1 MEAVPKPVSSAMGLY
16 YLKRPFKTTKY
27 ATMNTKRYFL
37 LLLLSA
43 FWAIPA
49 VVWATHNRAG
59 EIHIRQIGP
68 LTIEATIIT
77 WTKASSINAD
87 RDTLTICWGDF
98 VCQAVNRTNGPNN
111 KGVVYPGDI
120 KYNTYVA
127 IHTYAGPATFRISM
141 TDPNRI
147 AGILNVNPPSSENIP
162 FHLETVYSFQD
173 PQFGG
178 TNTTPYLLQPP
189 IDQAC
194 TGKPFKHN
202 PNAYDPDGDS
212 LSYEFIVPL
221 QSVSVP
227 VPNYSYPNF
236 IKPGSNNQLSINR
249 KTGDILWTSPQQS
262 GEYNLAFIIISWRN
276 GAPID
281 TTVRD
286 MQILVETC
294 NNNPPV
300 VKTVDKICVV
310 AGNLVKFNVT
320 GTDPDAGDKVQLTAL
335 GAPLSQTSG
344 TSKAIFSSPSGFATP
359 PVYGVFTWTPP
370 CEQISNQAYTV
381 VFKAVDSSSV
391 DVPKLAD
398 LKTVEIKVVGP
409 APEDPKISAQ
419 LGVVDLSWEKP
430 YFCDKAAGNY
440 FFGFSVWRKEGSN
453 PFIPDTCTPGLA
465 GRGYTELTF
474 ITKDSLNGRYFYQD
488 TAVERGRT
496 YCYRIL
502 AKFARISGGG
512 YPYNIVESLPSD
524 EVCVQLPRDLPL
536 ITNVS
541 VLNTDP
547 STGQMRVCWSKPVG
561 KDLDTLLNPGPYRY
575 QLLRGTGFG
584 PGALTEVP
592 GASFVAPQFWLAN
605 DTCFTDTNLN
615 TKDGPYHYSVAFYV
629 RGENKPLGASNEASS
644 IFLNITS
651 TDQTNILNWQAITP
665 WNNYRYDV
673 FRRNDATGIFDSIG
687 SSLQP
692 RYEDRGLTNGKL
704 YCYYVRSEG
713 TYSIGGVIHPILNNS
728 QENCGVPIDTVPP
741 CPPRLTIHNLCDDP
755 QYLTNEPPY
764 TNALS
769 WTNPNVQCD
778 GSDDAVAYRVWY
790 AADKS
795 QGLAPIQLI
804 NGANNLQFKHLLQ
817 DGLAGCYAVSAIDSV
832 GNESLRSDSICV
844 DNCPE
849 YRLPNAFTPNGD
861 DKNDVFT
868 PFPGWRFID
877 HVDFQVFNQWGNQ
890 VFNTTEPGLNWTGRD
905 LEGKAVSDGTY
916 FYVCKIYEKRVGGV
930 VLRSGILSGYIELVA
945 SNR

>member
-1 MEAVPKPVSSAMGLY
+1 MNS
-16 YLKRPFKTTKY
+16 KRHFLL
-27 ATMNTKRYFL
+27 FL
-37 LLLLSA
+37 LLTFLAAPA
-43 FWAIPA
+43 FL
-49 VVWATHNRAG
+49 WATHNRAG

-98 VCQAVNRTNGPNN
+98 VCEAVNRSNGPND
-111 KGVVYPGDI
+111 KGVVWPGDI
-120 KYNTYVA
+120 KYNLYVA
-127 IHTYAGPATFRISM
+127 RHTYAGPATFRISM

-178 TNTTPYLLQPP
+178 SNTTPYLLQPP

-194 TGKPFKHN
+194 KGKPFKHN

-221 QSVSVP
+221 QSVNTP
-227 VPNYSYPNF
+227 VPNYSFPNF
-236 IKPGSNNQLSINR
+236 ITPGPNNNLSINR
-249 KTGDILWTSPQQS
+249 KTGDILWTSPQRA
-262 GEYNLAFIIISWRN
+262 GEYNLAFIIISWRD

-294 NNNPPV
+294 DNNPPV
-300 VKTVDKICVV
+300 VETIDKICVV
-310 AGNLVKFNVT
+310 AGNLVKINVR
-320 GTDPDAGDKVQLTAL
+320 GTDPDAGDKVQLTAI
-335 GAPLSQTSG
+335 GAPLSQGAPGSN
-344 TSKAIFSSPSGFATP
+344 AIFTVSPTGFSTP
-359 PVYGVFTWTPP
+359 PVNGIFTWTPP
-370 CEQISNQAYTV
+370 CEQISDQAYTV

-391 DVPKLAD
+391 GVPKLAD

-409 APEDPKISAQ
+409 APEDVKATAQ
-419 LGVVDLSWEKP
+419 MGKVEVSWEKP
-430 YFCDKAAGNY
+430 YFCDQAANNY
-440 FFGFSVWRKEGSN
+440 FFGFSVWRREGSN
-453 PFIPDTCTPGLA
+453 PFVPDTCQPGLA

-474 ITKDSLNGRYFYQD
+474 ITKDSFNGRYIYQD

-512 YPYNIVESLPSD
+512 YPYNIVESLPSE

-541 VLNTDP
+541 VINTDP
-547 STGQMRVCWSKPVG
+547 ATGQMQVCWSKPVG
-561 KDLDTLLNPGPYRY
+561 GDLDTIINPGPYRY
-575 QLLRGTGFG
+575 QLLRGDGFG
-584 PGALTEVP
+584 PGTLTEVP
-592 GASFVAPQFWLAN
+592 GASFVAAQFWQAN
-605 DTCFTDTNLN
+605 DTCFTDVGLN
-615 TKDGPYHYSVAFYV
+615 TNGIPYHYMVAFYV
-629 RGENKPLGASNEASS
+629 RGENTPLGSSNEASS
-644 IFLNITS
+644 LFLNINS
-651 TDQTNILNWQAITP
+651 TDQTNILSWSGNIP
-665 WNNYRYDV
+665 WNNYRYDIYRQNETSGL
-673 FRRNDATGIFDSIG
+673 FELL
-687 SSLQP
+687 SSTTTP
-692 RYEDRGLTNGKL
+692 TYEDRGLINGKQ
-704 YCYYVRSEG
+704 YCYFVRSEG
-713 TYSIGGVIHPILNNS
+713 TYSIGGVINPIFNNS

-741 CPPRLTIHNLCDDP
+741 CAPKLTIHNLCDDP
-755 QYLTNEPPY
+755 QYQTNEPPY

-778 GSDDAVAYRVWY
+778 GSDDAVAYRIWY
-790 AADKS
+790 AADKTVPLS
-795 QGLAPIQLI
+795 SIQQI
-804 NGANNLQFKHLLQ
+804 NGATNLQFKHLLP

-832 GNESLRSDSICV
+832 GNESVLSDTICV

-861 DKNDVFT
+861 DKNDLFT
-868 PFPGWRFID
+868 PFPGWRFIER
-877 HVDFQVFNQWGNQ
+877 VDFQVFNRWGNA
-890 VFNTTEPGLNWTGRD
+890 VFQTSDPNLNWAGRD
-905 LEGKAVSDGTY
+905 AEGKALSDGTY
-916 FYVCKIYEKRVGGV
+916 FYVCKIYEKRVDGV
-930 VLRSGILSGYIELVA
+930 VLRSGVLSGYIELIAA
-945 SNR
+945 SR